1 MNACCLPIMSKGI
14 AHIYLAWR
22 KGAGY
27 PRIIIG
33 VIKRNTFGVTFSY
46 LQNGLDEA
54 KKEGFVTYTDFPDE
68 KKVYTEGVLDI
79 FGLRLNKSEREDIQK
94 YYDYWEIDPQ
104 FKDDKYYLLAHT
116 QGLLPTD
123 NFEFLADFNPVKGIS
138 FTSELC
144 FLTKLQLPK
153 DTLEEGDELTW
164 IKEPQNVH
172 DRYAV
177 KVYKGDTFVGYIKK
191 VHSHIFYKK
200 CRNKLKITVKSLN
213 RNGHLNR
220 VFIRISF

>member
-1 MNACCLPIMSKGI
+1 MSNGI

-22 KGAGY
+22 KGAGF

-33 VIKRNTFGVTFSY
+33 IIKRNAFGVSFSY
-46 LQNGLDEA
+46 LNRGLDEA

-68 KKVYTEGVLDI
+68 SRVYNEGVLDI

-123 NFEFLADFNPVKGIS
+123 NFEFLADFNPIKNLS
-138 FTSELC
+138 FTTELC
-144 FLTKLQLPK
+144 GLTNLKLPK
-153 DTLEEGDELTW
+153 DTLAEGDKLTW
-164 IKEPQNVH
+164 VKEPDNKY
-172 DRYAV
+172 DKYAV
-177 KVYKGDTFVGYIKK
+177 KVYKGDIFVGYIKK
-191 VHSHIFYKK
+191 IHSRIFYKK
-200 CRNKLKITVKSLN
+200 CRSKLQITVKSLN

-220 VFIRISF
+220 AFLKISF

>member
-1 MNACCLPIMSKGI
+1 MSNGI

-22 KGAGY
+22 KGAGF

-33 VIKRNTFGVTFSY
+33 VIKRNAFGVSFSY
-46 LQNGLDEA
+46 LNKGLDEA

-68 KKVYTEGVLDI
+68 SRVYNDGVLDI

-123 NFEFLADFNPVKGIS
+123 NFEFLADFNPVKSLS
-138 FTSELC
+138 FTTELC
-144 FLTKLQLPK
+144 GLTNLQLPK
-153 DTLEEGDELTW
+153 DTLVEGDKLTW
-164 IKEPQNVH
+164 VKEPNNKY
-172 DRYAV
+172 DKYAV
-177 KVYKGDTFVGYIKK
+177 KVYKGDVFVGYIKK
-191 VHSHIFYKK
+191 IHSRIFYKK
-200 CRNKLKITVKSLN
+200 CRSKLQITVKSLN

-220 VFIRISF
+220 AFLKVSF

>member
-1 MNACCLPIMSKGI
+1 MSNGI

-33 VIKRNTFGVTFSY
+33 VIKRNAHGVTFSY
-46 LQNGLDEA
+46 IKEGLDTA
-54 KKEGFVTYTDFPDE
+54 RKDGFITYTDFPDE
-68 KKVYTEGVLDI
+68 NCVYTENVLDI

-94 YYDYWEIDPQ
+94 YYDYWDIDPKY
-104 FKDDKYYLLAHT
+104 KDDKYYLLAHT

-123 NFEFLADFNPVKGIS
+123 NFEFLADFNPIKGIS

-144 FLTKLQLPK
+144 GLTELQLPK
-153 DTLEEGDELTW
+153 DILNEGDNLTW
-164 IKEPQNVH
+164 VKDSSNKF
-172 DRYAV
+172 DKYAV
-177 KVYKGDTFVGYIKK
+177 KVYKDDTFVGYIKRI
-191 VHSHIFYKK
+191 HSHIFYKK
-200 CRNKLKITVKSLN
+200 SRGKLKITVKSIN

-220 VFIRISF
+220 AFIKVSF